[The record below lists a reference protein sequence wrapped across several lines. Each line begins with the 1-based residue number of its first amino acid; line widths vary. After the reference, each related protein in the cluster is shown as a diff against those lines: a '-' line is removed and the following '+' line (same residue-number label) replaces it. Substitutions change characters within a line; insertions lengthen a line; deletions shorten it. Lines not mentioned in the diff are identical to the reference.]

1 MRHAG
6 CALAAAPV
14 HAAAQL
20 LPSHTLVLLDALSS
34 AHRRRN
40 GCPATHYVR
49 AGEGALNHTEQW
61 TVPLSPFHFVHPF
74 PPLFPPPQHLSPPF
88 SALVL
93 VLLCRLVASPPP
105 PPPLAPPLPPLPP
118 LLPLFGAA
126 TALVTLSSLAPPLP
140 PLPLLPPLRL
150 RYATSRGDTRSD
162 ISPAASSAPMLHA
175 SATSRSRSSKRVRWL
190 VMLTRTTSWPL
201 MRVVDGA
208 AMPRS

>member
-1 MRHAG
+1 MQLRSCCQATRS
-6 CALAAAPV
+6 CCSMPSPARTAAAM
-14 HAAAQL
+14 AA
-20 LPSHTLVLLDALSS
+20 
-34 AHRRRN
+34 RR
-40 GCPATHYVR
+40 PTMYER
-49 AGEGALNHTEQW
+49 AKARCT
-61 TVPLSPFHFVHPF
+61 PLSI
-74 PPLFPPPQHLSPPF
+74 
-88 SALVL
+88 
-93 VLLCRLVASPPP
+93 ASPPP

-140 PLPLLPPLRL
+140 PLPPLPLLPPLPPLPPLPL
-150 RYATSRGDTRSD
+150 RYATSRGGTRSD